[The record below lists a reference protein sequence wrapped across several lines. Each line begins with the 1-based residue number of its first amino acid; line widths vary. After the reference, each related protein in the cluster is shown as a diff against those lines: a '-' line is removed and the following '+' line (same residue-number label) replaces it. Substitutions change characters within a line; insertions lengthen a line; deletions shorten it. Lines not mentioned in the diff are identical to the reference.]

1 MKERL
6 QKRDKKERKTRAAA
20 QKERKVEE
28 GSWKAVGPAFLSI
41 SQIWIKK
48 MIDRRAQNER

>member
-6 QKRDKKERKTRAAA
+6 QKRDKKERKTRATARE
-20 QKERKVEE
+20 ERKVEE